1 MTTAMKQSPLI
12 PLFFTIFLDMLG
24 IGILIP
30 IIPILFTDSGSV
42 HYILPHNTSV
52 EWGYVLLGFTFAL
65 FSIGQFFASPIIG
78 QFSDKLGR
86 KKLLVVS
93 IIGTALGHMLFAL
106 GVLFLSIPLL
116 LFARL
121 FSGISAGN
129 IVVAQAAIA
138 DITTPANRAKNF
150 GLLGA
155 AFGVG
160 FVVGPFLGGKLAD
173 PNVVSWFGATTPFWF
188 AAALS
193 LVNVLLIL
201 FFFNE
206 THTHIKES
214 TIEWGRSVKNIVRA
228 LNLKSVRPLF
238 ITNFLFQMGFSFYM
252 TFSTV
257 FLLHRF
263 GFTEGTIGNYFAYV
277 GLWIVFT
284 QAVVTRFMAP
294 RFSEVRILQNS
305 IIIVG
310 IAISIIVI
318 APQSSWLYFIV
329 PFFAIAMGLTQANMT
344 ALISRSVGPEV
355 QGEILGINGSLSA
368 LATTL
373 PPLISGVM
381 AAVFEPQA
389 PLILASVIIII
400 SGLYFID
407 HLRGNKVVTLH

>member
-1 MTTAMKQSPLI
+1 MKRSPLV

-42 HYILPHNTSV
+42 HYILPYNTSV

-93 IIGTALGHMLFAL
+93 IMGTAIGHTLFAL
-106 GVLFLSIPLL
+106 GILFRSMPLL

-193 LVNVLLIL
+193 LINVVLIS

-214 TIEWGRSVKNIVRA
+214 AIEWGRSVKNIVRA
-228 LNLKSVRPLF
+228 LNLRSVRPLF

-284 QAVVTRFMAP
+284 QAIVTRFMAP

-305 IIIVG
+305 IIVVG

-355 QGEILGINGSLSA
+355 QGEILGINGSLNA

-381 AAVFEPQA
+381 AAVLEPQA

-400 SGLYFID
+400 SGLYFIN